1 MIRIFNKWIFIN
13 YCGQKIGQINTSN
26 IQSSLLNVLVS
37 QIAPLSFIPLFF
49 IYILVGLRSF
59 GLLLVLII
67 IQAIIVR
74 YGVKS
79 LTRELIDIKD
89 LEHKYRN
96 TKRKERVINFVSAI
110 VMTILCILGFGYS
123 LFFLEYF
130 K

>member
-59 GLLLVLII
+59 GLLFVLIV
-67 IQAIIVR
+67 IQAVIVR

-79 LTRELIDIKD
+79 LNRELIDIKD
-89 LEHKYRN
+89 LEHKYRSTN
-96 TKRKERVINFVSAI
+96 RKKRLINFVLSI
-110 VMTILCILGFGYS
+110 VMTGSCILGLGYS
-123 LFFLEYF
+123 LFFLKYF